1 MWFYFIGLFLLV
13 VGIAGSIVSGGI
25 FTIVLLPLA
34 VIALISAA
42 FHSAAARKA
51 QGRAGGATEDQAV
64 PSAAEPAPL
73 PSSQHANTAAAP
85 SSPEQLA
92 DARRQQQ

>member
-13 VGIAGSIVSGGI
+13 VAIAGSVVSGGI

-34 VIALISAA
+34 AIALISAVL
-42 FHSAAARKA
+42 HSMAARKA
-51 QGRAGGATEDQAV
+51 QAAAGGV
-64 PSAAEPAPL
+64 PDASEPGPDPL
-73 PSSQHANTAAAP
+73 PTSRRANGAPAP

>member
-34 VIALISAA
+34 VIALISAML
-42 FHSAAARKA
+42 HSAAARKA
-51 QGRAGGATEDQAV
+51 QTRAGGATDQ
-64 PSAAEPAPL
+64 SARGAPEPAPL
-73 PSSQHANTAAAP
+73 PSSQHANRAAAP

>member
-13 VGIAGSIVSGGI
+13 VAIAGSVVSGGI

-42 FHSAAARKA
+42 LHSMAGRKA
-51 QGRAGGATEDQAV
+51 QAAAGGV
-64 PSAAEPAPL
+64 PGSPEPGPDPL
-73 PSSQHANTAAAP
+73 PTSRGANGAPAP